1 MFDLNHNPLLRY
13 FLFGFLKNMWTS
25 SFLESL
31 HWAIMESFNSILDS
45 PSNRFLHFVT
55 TTSTSTT
62 STTIPAPAT
71 KRRLSSSDETNRS
84 QLKKRV
90 KTDPRTEGEDTA
102 SKQPKK
108 IDSKDSKDS
117 KDSED
122 KAKVSGKM
130 ATNSKTRTNPVWPP
144 WKPWWFYFVNN
155 WINDLFL
162 APYKNWVHLF
172 SLL

>member
-1 MFDLNHNPLLRY
+1 
-13 FLFGFLKNMWTS
+13 MWVS

-45 PSNRFLHFVT
+45 PSKRFLHFFT
-55 TTSTSTT
+55 ITSTSTTST

-71 KRRLSSSDETNRS
+71 KRRLSSSDETNPS

-108 IDSKDSKDS
+108 IDSKD
-117 KDSED
+117 

-130 ATNSKTRTNPVWPP
+130 ATNSKTRTNPVRPP

>member
-1 MFDLNHNPLLRY
+1 
-13 FLFGFLKNMWTS
+13 
-25 SFLESL
+25 
-31 HWAIMESFNSILDS
+31 MESFNSILDS

-117 KDSED
+117 KD

-130 ATNSKTRTNPVWPP
+130 ATNPKTRTNPVRPP
-144 WKPWWFYFVNN
+144 WKP
-155 WINDLFL
+155 
-162 APYKNWVHLF
+162 
-172 SLL
+172 